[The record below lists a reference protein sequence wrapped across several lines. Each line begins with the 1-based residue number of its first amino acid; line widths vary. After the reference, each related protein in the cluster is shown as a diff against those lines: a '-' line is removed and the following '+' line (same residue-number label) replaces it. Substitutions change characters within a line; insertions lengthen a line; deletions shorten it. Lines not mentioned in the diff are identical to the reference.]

1 MGAALV
7 LRGSVGG
14 VGVIRPCAGHH
25 RALLASPLEHRPG
38 GCRAMTP
45 HMSGRLTPT
54 PPTEPEPPRTAWGW
68 RKKKGGAQRA
78 PPFFLS
84 PPPPVFVG
92 AGGGGEGGRAGGAAP
107 APPPPPPLPVAH
119 PWQPQPTTIKTPTPP
134 TTAKRTHGT
143 ASATGR
149 RPAAAPGART
159 NPPPA

>member
-68 RKKKGGAQRA
+68 RKKKGDAKRRPSSSFSA
-78 PPFFLS
+78 CHVVS
-84 PPPPVFVG
+84 R
-92 AGGGGEGGRAGGAAP
+92 GGGGRGAGRGPPAARRP
-107 APPPPPPLPVAH
+107 RPPP
-119 PWQPQPTTIKTPTPP
+119 
-134 TTAKRTHGT
+134 RG
-143 ASATGR
+143 G
-149 RPAAAPGART
+149 
-159 NPPPA
+159 